1 MTIVLVFLAACLV
14 VALCFRKV
22 QDLLKDEGNARL
34 VQTLGIVF
42 TFVGVLMA
50 WYQLR
55 DTNNALRATTALQ
68 IQRDGREL
76 LGSMNPKAAS
86 YIYAF
91 DPDEKYDPTVIKE
104 AQIRVIQILNY
115 YASASRQH
123 DYGTIDD
130 EMWNSVKWEFCKALK
145 HYNLFQTFWA
155 QAVQKKIYRANFLE
169 EGQKCLGSARLKP

>member
-1 MTIVLVFLAACLV
+1 MTMTIVLVFLAACLV

-68 IQRDGREL
+68 IQRDGR
-76 LGSMNPKAAS
+76 G
-86 YIYAF
+86 
-91 DPDEKYDPTVIKE
+91 V
-104 AQIRVIQILNY
+104 VGLNE
-115 YASASRQH
+115 SESRKLH
-123 DYGTIDD
+123 LC
-130 EMWNSVKWEFCKALK
+130 F
-145 HYNLFQTFWA
+145 
-155 QAVQKKIYRANFLE
+155 R
-169 EGQKCLGSARLKP
+169 P